1 MKIIVC
7 IKQVTD
13 ITNHFRINNGEID
26 PNQTSTIL
34 NPWDEFAIEAAL
46 QITESYG
53 GEVTAISVGTLD
65 CQTGLRHALAMG
77 CQQAIHIIEDN
88 PDQLSGLD
96 MAKTL
101 SAAIHKLEGA
111 DLILF
116 GKQSADYEYGLLAA
130 LFAQVHKTRF
140 VPFVSAVDNINEE
153 NNTITLVHQGH
164 TEKQQVT
171 APLPLVLTI
180 NKDFSEPRF
189 PSFMGTRKAKK
200 AEIPQW
206 NRSDLELP
214 QPLLIASGLELK
226 PDAQK
231 TFSWIDGTNPET
243 AAAEIKSILHKESL
257 L

>member
-1 MKIIVC
+1 MAKLIL
-7 IKQVTD
+7 
-13 ITNHFRINNGEID
+13 
-26 PNQTSTIL
+26 NQTSTIL

-46 QITESYG
+46 QIAEIVWWRSYRNF
-53 GEVTAISVGTLD
+53 
-65 CQTGLRHALAMG
+65 CWNTGLSNWAASCLSNGMPAGDSISSKTIRIN
-77 CQQAIHIIEDN
+77 CQVWIWQKHSPPRSTN
-88 PDQLSGLD
+88 
-96 MAKTL
+96 
-101 SAAIHKLEGA
+101 LEGA

-130 LFAQVHKTRF
+130 LFAQVHNTRL

-164 TEKQQVT
+164 AEKQQVT

-206 NRSDLELP
+206 NRSDLGLKSPELV
-214 QPLLIASGLELK
+214 AAGLELK
-226 PDAQK
+226 PDTQK

-243 AAAEIKSILHKESL
+243 AAAEIKSILQKEGL